1 MKAAARLFTSWFGY
15 LSRSEGSADGNATLR
30 DHEPLR
36 PETPR
41 VPQLG
46 VRVIALIV
54 QSGRASESNPH
65 ELRQTTTEHGG
76 KVKCIDGKTAV
87 PPGKATSGV

>member
-1 MKAAARLFTSWFGY
+1 
-15 LSRSEGSADGNATLR
+15 
-30 DHEPLR
+30 
-36 PETPR
+36 